1 MQDSAMRVKTPLQK
15 QRYAYL
21 NILRCAA
28 ILLVI
33 SLHCTSG
40 FVSNAAFF
48 GSKTWW
54 ACMITN
60 SFSRMGVP
68 LFFMISGYL
77 LLSSEKTRDIRTFY
91 QKRLARLAVPFLF
104 WDVVYFLER
113 CALEGV
119 PPDGLLF
126 FQELAAKGS
135 RYHLW
140 FVYQILGLYLLA
152 PFLKKIVEHSNLREL
167 ILFFLLILLQPT
179 FFRFVN
185 VMQSA
190 IQIAPFR
197 ALVEGFAGYFLAGYL
212 LGTYSIPP
220 RGRRAVYLLGLAGLL
235 GGILGNYRTSSPEG
249 IFLYFSENYSITQY
263 MTAGALFLLVKETAD
278 RFPRWAVRGAEF
290 FSGLT
295 FGVYFIH
302 VLVLDAYGAALSR
315 LGWNPAP
322 GLRIAAGFLVVSL
335 TSTCLAYLFSRIP
348 LLRRLI

>member
-77 LLSSEKTRDIRTFY
+77 LLSGEKTCDIRTFY

-140 FVYQILGLYLLA
+140 FVYQ
-152 PFLKKIVEHSNLREL
+152 
-167 ILFFLLILLQPT
+167 ILLQPT

-263 MTAGALFLLVKETAD
+263 MTAGALFLLVKETAE

-335 TSTCLAYLFSRIP
+335 ASTCLAYLFSRIP